1 MASDTKNVK
10 LGVCSVSFN
19 GVDLGYTKGG
29 VDVEV
34 KTTTK
39 EVMVDQ
45 FGNSP
50 VNEYILS
57 RTCTAKVPLA
67 ETTLDNL
74 VKIMPGA
81 VLVTDATVPTKK
93 KVTVPNAIGTSLL
106 DLAEALVLHPIA
118 LASTDHSEDFTIPK
132 AMTAGDVNYSYK
144 LDQERVFTCTFKA
157 YPDPTTK
164 VLFVAGD
171 SSATAS

>member
-1 MASDTKNVK
+1 MSSDTRNVK

-19 GVDLGYTKGG
+19 AVDLGYTKGG

-39 EVMVDQ
+39 QVMVDQ

-50 VNEYILS
+50 INEYILS
-57 RTCTAKVPLA
+57 RSCTAKIPLA
-67 ETTLDNL
+67 ETTLENL

-81 VLVTDATVPTKK
+81 VLVTDATTPTKK
-93 KVTVPNAIGTSLL
+93 KVTVTNGIGESLL
-106 DLAEALVLHPIA
+106 DAAHPLILHPVA
-118 LASTDHSEDFTIPK
+118 NATNDKSEDFTMPL
-132 AMTAGDVNYSYK
+132 AMTAGDLAYAYK
-144 LDQERVFTCTFKA
+144 LDQERIFSCTFTA

-171 SSATAS
+171 TTATA

>member
-1 MASDTKNVK
+1 MASDTRNVK

-39 EVMVDQ
+39 QVMVDQ

-50 VNEYILS
+50 INEYVLS
-57 RTCTAKVPLA
+57 RTCSAKVPLA
-67 ETTLDNL
+67 ETTLENL

-81 VLVTDATVPTKK
+81 TLVTDGTTPTKK
-93 KVTVPNAIGTSLL
+93 KVSVTNAVGASLL
-106 DLAEALVLHPIA
+106 DVADELVLHPVA
-118 LASTDHSEDFTIPK
+118 LVSTDHTEDFTIPL
-132 AMTAGDVNYSYK
+132 AMTAGDLQYAYK
-144 LDQERVFTCTFKA
+144 LDQERVFNCTFTA
-157 YPDPTTK
+157 YPDPVTK
-164 VLFVAGD
+164 VLFIVGD
-171 SSATAS
+171 KTATA

>member
-1 MASDTKNVK
+1 MASDTANVK

-39 EVMVDQ
+39 QVMVDQ

-67 ETTLDNL
+67 ETTLENL

-81 VLVTDATVPTKK
+81 TLVTDGTTPTKK
-93 KVTVPNAIGTSLL
+93 KVTVTNGIGASLL
-106 DLAEALVLHPIA
+106 ASADELVLHPIA
-118 LASTDHSEDFTIPK
+118 LASTDHTEDFVMPL
-132 AMTAGDVNYSYK
+132 AATAGDLQYSYK
-144 LDQERVFTCTFKA
+144 LDQERVFTCTFTA
-157 YPDPTTK
+157 YPDPVTK
-164 VLFVAGD
+164 VLFIAGD
-171 SSATAS
+171 KTATA